1 MINDY
6 HIIGLMSGTSL
17 DGLDM
22 AYCRFTKQTEWSFGL
37 LATQSIAYSEEMRQ
51 RLRTAHLLNAAELMT
66 LDHDLGV
73 LHGFLVK
80 QFIEDHRLSPDYISS
95 HGHTIVHDPKA
106 GYTLQIGNPND
117 IAVITGVSVIADF
130 RRMDVANGGQGA
142 PLVPIGDEKLFHEFD
157 ACLNLGGIANVSFR
171 AAGRRV
177 AFDISLCNILFNALA
192 EREGLGF
199 DDGGNMARQGSVLQD
214 VWNDWNGLSYFK
226 VQYPKSLGREFFESH
241 FKHVVTS
248 DVSTKNLMRTAL
260 EHVAYQIAQVIGS
273 SGVKEVLVTGGGAK
287 NTFLIERI
295 RDQVD
300 AKITVPNDNIVDFK
314 EAIVFGFLGAL
325 KVANEPNALASVT
338 GAKSDTVVGIIVHA
352 PHN

>member
-1 MINDY
+1 
-6 HIIGLMSGTSL
+6 MSGTSL

-22 AYCRFTKQTEWSFGL
+22 AYCRFIKETEWSFGL
-37 LATQSIAYSEEMRQ
+37 LKAQSVPYDEQMRG
-51 RLRTAHLLNAAELMT
+51 RLRTAHLLHAAELMQ

-73 LHGFLVK
+73 LHGELVK
-80 QFIEDHRLSPDYISS
+80 QFIKEHNLSPDYISS

-117 IAVITGVSVIADF
+117 IAVITGVNVVADF

-157 ACLNLGGIANVSFR
+157 ACLNLGGIANISFR
-171 AAGRRV
+171 SAGQRV

-199 DDGGNMARQGSVLQD
+199 DEGGNMARKGSVLQD
-214 VWNDWNGLSYFK
+214 VWNVWNGLPFFK
-226 VQYPKSLGREFFESH
+226 EHYPKSLGREFFESH
-241 FKHVVTS
+241 FKHLVSS
-248 DVSTKNLMRTAL
+248 DSSTEDLLRTAL
-260 EHVAYQIAQVIGS
+260 EHVAYQIAQIIVS

-287 NTFLIERI
+287 NTLLVERI
-295 RDQVD
+295 QDQVD
-300 AKITVPNDNIVDFK
+300 AKITVPNDDIVDFK

-325 KVANEPNALASVT
+325 KVANEANALASVT
-338 GAKSDTVVGIIVHA
+338 GAKADAVVGIIVQS
-352 PHN
+352 PHI